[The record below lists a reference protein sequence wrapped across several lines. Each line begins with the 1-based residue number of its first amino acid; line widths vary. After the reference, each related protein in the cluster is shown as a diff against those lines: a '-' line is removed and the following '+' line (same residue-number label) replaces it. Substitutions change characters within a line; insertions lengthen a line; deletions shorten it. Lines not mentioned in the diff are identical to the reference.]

1 MFTFVLYKS
10 LEKLFTC
17 LENKYNITLL
27 FFQDNSERSVVI
39 RTGITSSD
47 LSGKTW
53 QTISAPLNFG
63 QETYG
68 NPTYITSQHRILPE
82 FDDTS
87 SASNRDDNS
96 KSNVTEGSSNE
107 NFKSFGSRITNS
119 AASSAAATA
128 TRMAVGATVGRIP
141 VAGNF
146 FREIN
151 FTKFS

>member
-1 MFTFVLYKS
+1 MIILRTSSNILAHLDLWFLRINVLKIFRIS
-10 LEKLFTC
+10 LFK
-17 LENKYNITLL
+17 
-27 FFQDNSERSVVI
+27 DNSERSVVI

-146 FREIN
+146 VVFN
-151 FTKFS
+151 

>member
-1 MFTFVLYKS
+1 M
-10 LEKLFTC
+10 
-17 LENKYNITLL
+17 
-27 FFQDNSERSVVI
+27 
-39 RTGITSSD
+39 
-47 LSGKTW
+47 
-53 QTISAPLNFG
+53 NFG

-82 FDDTS
+82 LDDNTS
-87 SASNRDDNS
+87 NKDDNS

-141 VAGNF
+141 VAGNLELYF
-146 FREIN
+146 SPPFRNDEW
-151 FTKFS
+151 